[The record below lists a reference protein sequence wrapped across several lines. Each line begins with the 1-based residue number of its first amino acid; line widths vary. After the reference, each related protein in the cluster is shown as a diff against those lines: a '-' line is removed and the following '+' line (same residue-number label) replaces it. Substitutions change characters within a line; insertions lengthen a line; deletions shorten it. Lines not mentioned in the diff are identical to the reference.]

1 MENTIVNEAV
11 TAAKSIGAEVSQE
24 LLNGFKNEDFVPV
37 DATYP
42 ETMKEGEAPLPKEK
56 ILELHEEYV
65 DRIAKMSLTH
75 SLFLGLGFEVPT
87 GHALSQSA
95 VERYL
100 EDTKGQI
107 QFHKPQIEDA
117 ENNDPEYWEFIVVHP
132 ACEYKFLDTDFWLG
146 GIRALHFLVTRH
158 DPDMVEYVNRKTAQV
173 AGINDE
179 WAKSLRV

>member
-11 TAAKSIGAEVSQE
+11 TAAKRIGAEVSQE
-24 LLNGFKNEDFVPV
+24 IMKDFTNEDFVPV

-56 ILELHEEYV
+56 IMALHEEYV
-65 DRIAKMSLTH
+65 DRISKMSLTH

-87 GHALSQSA
+87 GHALSQIA

-100 EDTKGQI
+100 KGVTGQVQYRNI
-107 QFHKPQIEDA
+107 TSS
-117 ENNDPEYWEFIVVHP
+117 EYDEEECWEFVVLHP
-132 ACEYKFLDTDFWLG
+132 ACEYKFLETDFWLG

-158 DPDMVEYVNRKTAQV
+158 DPDMVEYVNRKTAQS
-173 AGINDE
+173 AGLNDE
-179 WAKSLRV
+179 WLKQVKG

>member
-11 TAAKSIGAEVSQE
+11 NAAKSIGAEVTQE
-24 LLNGFKNEDFVPV
+24 ILKDFTNEDFVPV

-65 DRIAKMSLTH
+65 DRISKMSLTH

-107 QFHKPQIEDA
+107 QYRNISDIDSDQQEI
-117 ENNDPEYWEFIVVHP
+117 WEFVVVHP

-158 DPDMVEYVNRKTAQV
+158 DPDMVEYVNRKTAQA
-173 AGINDE
+173 AGINKE
-179 WAKSLRV
+179 WAKGLSA

>member
-87 GHALSQSA
+87 GHALSQVA

-100 EDTKGQI
+100 SDVSGQVQYRNI
-107 QFHKPQIEDA
+107 ATA
-117 ENNDPEYWEFIVVHP
+117 EGDEHECWEFVVIHP

-158 DPDMVEYVNRKTAQV
+158 DPDMVEYVNRKTAQA

-179 WAKSLRV
+179 WAKSLRA